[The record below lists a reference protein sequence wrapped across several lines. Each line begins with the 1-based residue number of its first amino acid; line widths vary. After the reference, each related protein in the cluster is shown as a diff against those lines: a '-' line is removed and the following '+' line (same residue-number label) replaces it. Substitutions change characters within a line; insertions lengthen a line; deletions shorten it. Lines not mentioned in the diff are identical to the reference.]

1 MNLINPFKVAED
13 FSLSNLMNSLNLDEW
28 EKEDI
33 YMTFGIER
41 SSSNRSGV
49 LSLAETSDENIAGH
63 YSSGVSFLD
72 LGAVNKEKEGIPE
85 VVLPENSSRK
95 RKELSPYGETQVARA
110 LKLHKGNSPVL
121 RERSS
126 LTNTTPRKRL
136 GAVFTP
142 PTQNRKIRR
151 PRRCPNPDKKQLLI
165 TSSFSP
171 RARTNAEDGL
181 DGNNKE

>member
-1 MNLINPFKVAED
+1 MGFVTIN
-13 FSLSNLMNSLNLDEW
+13 
-28 EKEDI
+28 I
-33 YMTFGIER
+33 
-41 SSSNRSGV
+41 
-49 LSLAETSDENIAGH
+49 
-63 YSSGVSFLD
+63 SFAD
-72 LGAVNKEKEGIPE
+72 LGAMAKEKEGLTE

-95 RKELSPYGETQVARA
+95 RKELFPYGETKVARA
-110 LKLHKGNSPVL
+110 LKLHKGNSHVL
-121 RERSS
+121 RERSII
-126 LTNTTPRKRL
+126 TNTTPRKRL

-171 RARTNAEDGL
+171 RARVNAQDGL